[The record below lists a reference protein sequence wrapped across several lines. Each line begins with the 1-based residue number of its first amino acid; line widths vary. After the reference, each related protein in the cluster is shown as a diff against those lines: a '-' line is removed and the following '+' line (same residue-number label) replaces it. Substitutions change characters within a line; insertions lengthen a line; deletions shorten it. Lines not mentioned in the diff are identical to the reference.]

1 MSDVF
6 VSYSRRDTG
15 YVASLAAE
23 LRARD
28 KEVWVDTEGLA
39 DAEVFPAALRA
50 AIEQADA
57 FVYVISPEAASSRYC
72 TTEVDHAHGLG
83 KRIVPVLL
91 RPVSDD
97 ELPPEIRDRNWIPA
111 DAADALPRLL
121 TAIDTDRE
129 HVRAHTRWTGRAV
142 EWEQSGREGS
152 LLPRGSEL
160 SAGEAWLAA
169 CDPGADPA
177 PTRSQQELLLAARRA
192 ATRRQ
197 RRLLGG
203 AVGALLI
210 SLGLLVFA
218 LISRHAVAEQ
228 RTIARAQAFA
238 ARSDAALTLSPLA
251 ALHLARSAVQTRAD
265 PVTLRAL
272 KQADDT
278 QSLIAAPASVKAVAG
293 CQDPKPAYRPA
304 SDELA
309 LGSCDGTVHIVDAR
323 TGEPIRTMHVGGD
336 ASTIAYRPDGEELAV
351 LNRTEV
357 RLVDPASGATRVRI
371 LLPPG
376 PAAVPVPSTSTLAY
390 SPDGRN
396 LAAVTAGRT
405 AVLINTRARTVR
417 TLTIRRGGFG
427 GAAFVRPGGELV
439 VSARSSGLVVFD
451 AHSGREVRR
460 ISMHGG
466 QQAGPIAVGPGGDQ
480 VAVGVG
486 ASGNRTGYVR
496 VVRGTILAA

>member
-265 PVTLRAL
+265 PRDAPRAQTGRRHSEPDRRARVSQGRRRL
-272 KQADDT
+272 PGPQAGV
-278 QSLIAAPASVKAVAG
+278 PA
-293 CQDPKPAYRPA
+293 
-304 SDELA
+304 
-309 LGSCDGTVHIVDAR
+309 
-323 TGEPIRTMHVGGD
+323 
-336 ASTIAYRPDGEELAV
+336 
-351 LNRTEV
+351 
-357 RLVDPASGATRVRI
+357 RVR
-371 LLPPG
+371 
-376 PAAVPVPSTSTLAY
+376 
-390 SPDGRN
+390 
-396 LAAVTAGRT
+396 
-405 AVLINTRARTVR
+405 RARTR
-417 TLTIRRGGFG
+417 LMRRH
-427 GAAFVRPGGELV
+427 RPYRRRPHRRADPDH
-439 VSARSSGLVVFD
+439 ARRRRRKHDRLP
-451 AHSGREVRR
+451 AGR
-460 ISMHGG
+460 
-466 QQAGPIAVGPGGDQ
+466 
-480 VAVGVG
+480 
-486 ASGNRTGYVR
+486 
-496 VVRGTILAA
+496 